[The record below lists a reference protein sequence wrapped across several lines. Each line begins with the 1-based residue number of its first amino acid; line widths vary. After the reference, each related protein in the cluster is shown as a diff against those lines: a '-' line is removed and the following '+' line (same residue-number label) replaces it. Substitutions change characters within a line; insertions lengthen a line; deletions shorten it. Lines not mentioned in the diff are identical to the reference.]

1 MNFLAKIAPLFADWE
16 ETMVWSCLQGIMGR
30 AFANQDFSAAV
41 ICSGDFCFFAG
52 IPDRSLFQYVKHP
65 LLVPK
70 TEGWAT
76 LIQQFYGERAI
87 REKRY
92 AVLKEP
98 GVFDRQKLWEF
109 VDCLPQEYELSAIH
123 GQMVPVLLAEDWS
136 RDFCAAFDSPEDFV
150 RRGLGFVALCN
161 GVPVAGAGTY
171 CIYDG
176 GIEIEIDTREDHR
189 RKGLAAACGARLI
202 LECLDRGL
210 YPSWDAHDLRSVA
223 LAEKLGYHRGEPYD
237 VFWIGR

>member
-1 MNFLAKIAPLFADWE
+1 MI
-16 ETMVWSCLQGIMGR
+16 WSCLQGIMGR
-30 AFANQDFSAAV
+30 AFSNQDFTSAV
-41 ICSGDFCFFAG
+41 ICSGDFCFFSG
-52 IPDRSLFQYVKHP
+52 TPDTSLLQQVKGP
-65 LLVPK
+65 LLVPRTK
-70 TEGWAT
+70 EWSV
-76 LIQQFYGERAI
+76 LIEKFYGKRAI

-98 GVFDRQKLWEF
+98 DIFDRKKLQAF
-109 VDCLPQEYELSAIH
+109 VDALPGEYTLCAITEKL
-123 GQMVPVLLAEDWS
+123 VPVLLAEDWS
-136 RDFCAAFDSPEDFV
+136 KDFCAAFDSPEDFV
-150 RRGLGFVALCN
+150 RRGMGFAALYD
-161 GVPVAGAGTY
+161 GIPVAGAGTY

-223 LAEKLGYHRGEPYD
+223 LAEKLGYHRGEPYE
-237 VFWIGR
+237 VFWIGG